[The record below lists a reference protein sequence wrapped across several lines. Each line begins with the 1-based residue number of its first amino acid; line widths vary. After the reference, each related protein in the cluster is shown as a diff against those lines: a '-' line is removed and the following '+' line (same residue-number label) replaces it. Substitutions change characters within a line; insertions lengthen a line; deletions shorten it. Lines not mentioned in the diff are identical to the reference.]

1 MYGKSFESMY
11 DGSLVGAGFHV
22 WAVWNYVI
30 TKTHF
35 STIELN
41 PKLLAFT
48 LAGTEE
54 GAEEKVREAV
64 EFLCRP
70 DPESRSKQEDGRR
83 LIKEG
88 QFQYRVVNWE
98 LYQTIKSEH
107 ALREYNR
114 AKQAEYR
121 AKKKRERKPLTP
133 EQQAQLDAAH
143 ADQCAAMRHLN
154 GVQRTIENGMVEPE
168 GLE

>member
-11 DGSLVGAGFHV
+11 EGSLVGAGFHV

-35 STIELN
+35 SSVELN

-48 LAGTEE
+48 LAGSNPDGEDL
-54 GAEEKVREAV
+54 VREAIDK
-64 EFLCRP
+64 LCAP
-70 DPESRSKQEDGRR
+70 DPESRSKEEGGRR
-83 LIKEG
+83 LVKEG

-98 LYQTIKSEH
+98 KYQVIKSK
-107 ALREYNR
+107 AVLAEYNR
-114 AKQAEYR
+114 VKKAESR
-121 AKKKRERKPLTP
+121 AKKKAAAKLISP

-143 ADQCAAMRHLN
+143 ADQCASMKHLDA
-154 GVQRTIENGMVEPE
+154 VQRAIDEEPPI
-168 GLE
+168 